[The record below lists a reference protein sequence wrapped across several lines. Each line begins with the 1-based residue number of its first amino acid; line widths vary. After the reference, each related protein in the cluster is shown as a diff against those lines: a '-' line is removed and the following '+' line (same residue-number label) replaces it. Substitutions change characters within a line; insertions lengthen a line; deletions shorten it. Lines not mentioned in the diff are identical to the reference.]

1 MEKKIVKLKISQA
14 IKRARLAIPIQEIQN
29 KVENVGYSEFKRIN
43 GIQRTRKV
51 INSIFA
57 EQKNS
62 TNQLSLEK
70 KILGFSE
77 FDLYLSFIQV
87 NYSYVYDA
95 RFITKPLSFCLT
107 NNLKIWYPIKQTDQ
121 AHFIEEGMS
130 INALVCDLLWKFS
143 VIQRII
149 NQIFEQFKV
158 SLSRT
163 KIANRKQVNLE
174 SHSIV
179 FGVDRFALKKNPEL
193 YNFRN
198 WFENKIV
205 KDSNTSKISY
215 INLPGS
221 SQINLEDDIYI
232 ESLLFDTNRLKKIKI
247 LVKTINAF
255 LSSIMKSRW
264 KTSFLIL
271 INFKSLVSA
280 QIYRNKKMK
289 DKPIS
294 YYFTSLYGNSMPLWA
309 VDELL
314 SGKEIHFIFLASY
327 SEPKFKNNLL
337 PYEDYWQLSRWPSIY
352 LIDKIQ
358 EVQLGLDKNEFCR
371 DVFYVGTPDWI
382 DETLDDNLDFKRSI
396 FLFDGEMQR
405 NYKGLSSMYEYGWD
419 EISTNIKFI
428 KDVIIAAK
436 ECGFQVYLKPKRD
449 LGSRRFDSYAN
460 LLSQI
465 KNGDLKNVAI
475 LNENV
480 SVRRLC
486 KQRGVSISKPF
497 STSGLVSKEES
508 SVSVFY
514 DPLGNRFDGDVGLR
528 GIRLVSNP
536 KDLREFLFN
545 HFN

>member
-1 MEKKIVKLKISQA
+1 MEKKNIKLKISQA
-14 IKRARLAIPIQEIQN
+14 IKRTRIAIPIQEIQN
-29 KVENVGYSEFKRIN
+29 KIENVGYSEFKEIN

-51 INSIFA
+51 INAIFT
-57 EQKNS
+57 EQKNRA
-62 TNQLSLEK
+62 NQLSSER

-87 NYSYVYDA
+87 NYSYIYDA

-107 NNLKIWYPIKQTDQ
+107 NNLKIWYPIKLSDQ
-121 AHFIEEGMS
+121 AHFIEEGMN

-143 VIQRII
+143 VIIPII

-158 SLSRT
+158 LLLRKKT
-163 KIANRKQVNLE
+163 ANSKQVNLG

-179 FGVDRFALKKNPEL
+179 LGVDRFALKKNPEL

-205 KDSNTSKISY
+205 KDSNTLKISY
-215 INLPGS
+215 INLPNS
-221 SQINLEDDIYI
+221 SQINLEDDIYL
-232 ESLLFDTNRLKKIKI
+232 ESLLFDTKRLKKVEIF
-247 LVKTINAF
+247 VKTSHAI
-255 LSSIMKSRW
+255 LSSIMKARW

-271 INFKSLVSA
+271 INFKSLASA
-280 QIYRNKKMK
+280 QIYRNQKLE
-289 DKPIS
+289 DKPSS

-309 VDELL
+309 VDEML

-327 SEPKFKNNLL
+327 SEPKFKNNML

-358 EVQLGLDKNEFCR
+358 EVQLGLDKNKFCENI
-371 DVFYVGTPDWI
+371 FYVGTPDWI
-382 DETLDDNLDFKRSI
+382 DETIDDNLDFKKSI

-405 NYKGLSSMYEYGWD
+405 NYNGLSSMYEYGWD

-428 KDVIIAAK
+428 KDVIIVAG

-465 KNGDLKNVAI
+465 KNGDLKNVAM

-497 STSGLVSKEES
+497 STSGLVSKEEFS
-508 SVSVFY
+508 ISVFY

-528 GIRLVSNP
+528 GIRLVSNT

-545 HFN
+545 HSN